1 MKNNKYQKAVSHLQ
15 FSDDLY
21 KKVAIQSAQMTQT
34 RRPVRAASL
43 MAAVIT
49 IVALLATTASGI
61 TYYVRENRSKEEIQ
75 IPVQTVGTQADNFS
89 DAKTMEFTMSPG
101 INGVT
106 TRYLELELGEGIVQY
121 QFVSGM
127 LYNWAGKYYRITE
140 DARLEEVTFSP
151 AHGNV
156 QKGESVYTVY
166 KPYGYMVTENGVVSA
181 YHGPLQVNENGEV
194 LINVYCIQQKNSE
207 IGDAAWPAYL
217 NVETGELRDALP
229 LLSADNFEGR
239 VTYTRRLKDGILI
252 YTLVDEQTPNAY
264 NLAYWVN
271 ERTSEIVPIST
282 PGKGDLTVY
291 QDELYYQDQEG
302 LLYRMDE
309 DCNFLS
315 VSKYR
320 TPAFLSGGLL
330 RVMTDKNTLGI
341 FDVETGYTYVFDQ
354 IPITYNELQGDAY
367 LTMRKG
373 NKIALITMETNWELK
388 ARQIT
393 QVGILDLETRELKL
407 LELNNEL
414 EALHCTWLTDH
425 SLAIIYGE
433 GEQQYLCIYEFE

>member
-21 KKVAIQSAQMTQT
+21 EKVAAQSAHVTQA

-49 IVALLATTASGI
+49 IVALLAITASGI
-61 TYYVRENRSKEEIQ
+61 TYYVSENRNKEEIQ
-75 IPVQTVGTQADNFS
+75 IPLQTVGTQVDDFS
-89 DAKTMEFTMSPG
+89 DAKTMEFTVSQG

-106 TRYLELELGEGIVQY
+106 SRYLELELGNGVVQY
-121 QFVSGM
+121 QFVKGM
-127 LYNWAGKYYRITE
+127 LYNWAGKYYRITD
-140 DARLEEVTFSP
+140 DAQLEEVTFSS
-151 AHGNV
+151 AHGKV
-156 QKGESVYTVY
+156 QKGESAYTVY
-166 KPYGYMVTENGVVSA
+166 PHYGYMVTENGVVSA
-181 YHGPLQVNENGEV
+181 YHGLLQVNENGEV
-194 LINVYCIQQKNSE
+194 LINVYCIQHKNSE

-229 LLSADNFEGR
+229 LLSADDFEGR
-239 VTYTRRLKDGILI
+239 VTYSERLKDGILI
-252 YTLVDEQTPNAY
+252 YTLVDEQTAHAY

-282 PGKGDLTVY
+282 PEKRDLSVY
-291 QDELYYQDQEG
+291 RDELYYQDADG

-309 DCNFLS
+309 GFS
-315 VSKYR
+315 FQPVSEYK

-341 FDVETGYTYVFDQ
+341 FDVETDVTYVFDQ
-354 IPITYNELQGDAY
+354 IPITYNELMRDSY
-367 LTMRKG
+367 LTMRRG
-373 NKIALITMETNWELK
+373 NKIALVTMETNWELK

-414 EALHCTWLTDH
+414 GALHCTWLTDH
-425 SLAIIYGE
+425 SLVIIYTE
-433 GEQQYLCIYEFE
+433 GERQYLCIYEFE